1 MTSHSQAGQDLWV
14 NAMLEGRRDGFYVDI
29 GCNHPTAINNTWAFE
44 QMGWNGILVDVLSG
58 CEVRKGK
65 FFQCDAS
72 HPTTEL
78 RAAYESMPY
87 IVDFLSLDVDDA
99 TLATFDTL
107 PWNWKQFRVACI
119 EHDCYLRG
127 PEMRDAI
134 RERMHVMGYE

>member
-65 FFQCDAS
+65 FFQRSGKLIQCHSQTRKLGIEAQRCAVDIM
-72 HPTTEL
+72 PIGDTTQCG
-78 RAAYESMPY
+78 
-87 IVDFLSLDVDDA
+87 A
-99 TLATFDTL
+99 TG
-107 PWNWKQFRVACI
+107 K
-119 EHDCYLRG
+119 
-127 PEMRDAI
+127 
-134 RERMHVMGYE
+134 